1 MSTTRKQ
8 GFSLVELLVVI
19 AIFGL
24 LVSLVLASVTQA
36 RARARDSR
44 RERDIKS
51 LQTALTA
58 FASNSGSYPLW
69 SSNPTEFQ
77 HLACVS
83 TNEIFSQLSSS
94 GALDAPICDPLN
106 NATYRYEY
114 RAADAAG
121 GSYQVRYNLETD
133 SISGKSAGVQTV
145 TP

>member
-1 MSTTRKQ
+1 MIKRQQ

-24 LVSLVLASVTQA
+24 LVSMVLASVTQA
-36 RARARDSR
+36 RARARDAR

-58 FASNSGSYPLW
+58 YASNSGTYPLW
-69 SSNPTEFQ
+69 SSTPTEFQ
-77 HLACVS
+77 HLACAS
-83 TNEIFSQLSSS
+83 TTEIFSQLASDR
-94 GALDAPICDPLN
+94 ALDAPICDPLN

-114 RAADAAG
+114 RTADASG
-121 GSYQVRYNLETD
+121 GSYAIRYSLETD
-133 SISGKSAGVQTV
+133 SISGKSAGTQTV